1 MAFQIARARY
11 YYAKAA
17 LGVPMLAPESR
28 LPVQAS
34 LDMYGRILT
43 AIEENG

>member
-1 MAFQIARARY
+1 MSFQIARARY

-17 LGVPMLAPESR
+17 QGIPMLAPESR

-43 AIEENG
+43 SIEENG